1 MRMHRAGGRVFFF
14 TFLTLVSFQVATV
27 SAQMTKLKV
36 SYSSITAN
44 NGPVWLAKEKGLFGK
59 HRLDAQVL
67 LIESGTT
74 SIQAL
79 VAGETQ
85 IAQLGGGVILSSG
98 LAGADV
104 VSIAGL
110 ENRSAFSLI
119 AQKEIKTAEQLK
131 GKRLAISRFGSASDL
146 AARLILQRLGLVPD
160 KDVTLLQV
168 GGTST
173 RLAAMTKGSVESA
186 VITPEFYILAKR
198 AGVNTLA
205 DPLSVKI
212 DFPQNAIATSRS
224 FLKSQPETVTQYLK
238 AVVEGI
244 HYFKNNRDESMRI
257 MGKYL
262 KIEDREALAEIYELY
277 KNVLAPL
284 PYSTVEGMQMLLGWM
299 GKRDPRA
306 KEARAEQFIDSSSLR
321 EIEKS
326 GFISSLYQK

>member
-1 MRMHRAGGRVFFF
+1 MRMHRANHHVFFF
-14 TFLTLVSFQVATV
+14 SLLALLSFQVAAA
-27 SAQMTKLKV
+27 SAHLTKLKV

-44 NGPVWLAKEKGLFGK
+44 NSPVWLAKEKGLFSK
-59 HRLDAQVL
+59 HRLDTQVL

-119 AQKEIKTAEQLK
+119 TQKEIKSAEQLE

-173 RLAAMTKGSVESA
+173 RLAAITKGSVESA

-198 AGVNTLA
+198 IGVTTLA

-238 AVVEGI
+238 AVVEAI

-262 KIEDREALAEIYELY
+262 KIEDREALVEIYELY
-277 KNVLAPL
+277 KNILAPI
-284 PYSTVEGMQMLLGWM
+284 PFSTVEGMQMLLGWM
-299 GKRDPRA
+299 GQRDPRA